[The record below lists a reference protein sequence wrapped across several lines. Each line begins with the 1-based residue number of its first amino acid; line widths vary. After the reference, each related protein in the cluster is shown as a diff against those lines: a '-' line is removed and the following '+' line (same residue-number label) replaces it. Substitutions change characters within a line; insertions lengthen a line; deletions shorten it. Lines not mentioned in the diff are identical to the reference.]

1 MIYPSSYTIWK
12 KKKAVIFYPFDSA
25 MKQAHCLVVT
35 NNEHLAPWMEMSSE
49 LATREKRRIRA
60 RERSVRKCLING
72 NKNH

>member
-1 MIYPSSYTIWK
+1 MTLDDLSQFLHYVEK

-49 LATREKRRIRA
+49 L
-60 RERSVRKCLING
+60 VLGRKG
-72 NKNH
+72 E

>member
-1 MIYPSSYTIWK
+1 
-12 KKKAVIFYPFDSA
+12 

-35 NNEHLAPWMEMSSE
+35 NNEHLAPWMEMSLE